1 MPSNLKSSLLNLGL
15 ILIILVIVLFNLFV
29 FVSGPAQ
36 KRVAERE
43 AALNRV
49 EESFGIDEAVSLYD
63 SDYNQSLFIG
73 EGTEN
78 GKEVYF
84 AATLNGN
91 VLDTI
96 AKAEFDFAAALAKA
110 GQSVEFIDPEVRV
123 AYYKGKF
130 VIAVLEKN
138 RETLL
143 ERLEYSVVFTM
154 EINV

>member
-43 AALNRV
+43 AALSRV
-49 EESFGIDEAVSLYD
+49 EESFGIDDAVSLYD

-73 EGTEN
+73 EGVEN
-78 GKEVYF
+78 GTEVYF
-84 AATLNGN
+84 ASTLNGN

-96 AKAEFDFAAALAKA
+96 AKAEFDFNAALAKA

-123 AYYKGKF
+123 AYYKGVF

-143 ERLEYSVVFTM
+143 ERLEYSVVFTV

>member
-49 EESFGIDEAVSLYD
+49 VESFGIDDAVSLYD

-73 EGTEN
+73 EGVEN
-78 GKEVYF
+78 GTEVYF

-96 AKAEFDFAAALAKA
+96 AKAEFDFNAALAKA

-123 AYYKGKF
+123 AYYKGVF

-143 ERLEYSVVFTM
+143 ERLEYSVVFTV

>member
-1 MPSNLKSSLLNLGL
+1 MPSNLKPILLNLGL
-15 ILIILVIVLFNLFV
+15 ILIILLIVLFNLFV

-36 KRVAERE
+36 KRSAERE
-43 AALNRV
+43 NALERIQA
-49 EESFGIDEAVSLYD
+49 SFGITDAGSLYD

-96 AKAEFDFAAALAKA
+96 AKAEFDFDAALTKT
-110 GQSVEFIDPEVRV
+110 GSVMEFIDPEVRV

-143 ERLEYSVVFTM
+143 DSQDYSVVFTV

>member
-1 MPSNLKSSLLNLGL
+1 MPSNLKSIILNLGL
-15 ILIILVIVLFNLFV
+15 ILIILLIVLFNLFV

-36 KRVAERE
+36 KISAERE
-43 AALNRV
+43 RALVRV
-49 EESFGIDEAVSLYD
+49 EGSFGIADAVSLYD

-78 GKEVYF
+78 GVEVYF

-96 AKAEFDFAAALAKA
+96 TKAEFDFDAALVKA
-110 GQSVEFIDPEVRV
+110 GQEIEFIDPEVRV

-130 VIAVLEKN
+130 VIAVLETN

-143 ERLEYSVVFTM
+143 DRLEYSVVFTV

>member
-1 MPSNLKSSLLNLGL
+1 MPSNLKSMLLNLGL
-15 ILIILVIVLFNLFV
+15 ILIILLIVLFNLFV

-36 KRVAERE
+36 KRTAERE
-43 AALNRV
+43 RALVRV
-49 EESFGIDEAVSLYD
+49 EGSFGIAEAVSLYD

-73 EGTEN
+73 EGSEN
-78 GKEVYF
+78 GVEVYF

-96 AKAEFDFAAALAKA
+96 AKAEFDFDAALAKA
-110 GQSVEFIDPEVRV
+110 GQEMEFIDPEVRV

-143 ERLEYSVVFTM
+143 ERLEYSVVFTV

>member
-1 MPSNLKSSLLNLGL
+1 MPSNLKSMLFNLGL
-15 ILIILVIVLFNLFV
+15 ILIILLIVLFNLFV

-36 KRVAERE
+36 KSTAERE
-43 AALNRV
+43 RALVRV
-49 EESFGIDEAVSLYD
+49 EGSFGIDEAVSLYD

-73 EGTEN
+73 EGSEN
-78 GKEVYF
+78 GVEVYF

-110 GQSVEFIDPEVRV
+110 GQELEFSDPEVRV

-143 ERLEYSVVFTM
+143 ERLEYSVVFTV

>member
-1 MPSNLKSSLLNLGL
+1 MPSNLKSMLLNLGL
-15 ILIILVIVLFNLFV
+15 ILIILLIVLFNLFV

-36 KRVAERE
+36 KRTAERE
-43 AALNRV
+43 RALVRV
-49 EESFGIDEAVSLYD
+49 EGSFGIAEAVSLYD

-73 EGTEN
+73 EGSKN
-78 GKEVYF
+78 GVEVYF

-96 AKAEFDFAAALAKA
+96 AKAEFDFDAALAKA
-110 GQSVEFIDPEVRV
+110 GQEMEFIDPEVRV

-143 ERLEYSVVFTM
+143 ERLEYSVVFTV